1 MTTFKIVR
9 LLKTSCLSL
18 AMIAVSATAAPILS
32 DAEEQA
38 GPGTNAA
45 SAVFDGGGNTALYS
59 HMRFSGGQHQSVAFR
74 SEDDSIVLGHY
85 AKGPWSKNQ
94 FLRAWQDLQ
103 GGNGDVVPTVVPIQQ
118 STIGLPEPSTL
129 ALFGL
134 GLLGLGILR
143 RQQTRI

>member
-9 LLKTSCLSL
+9 LLKNFCLSL
-18 AMIAVSATAAPILS
+18 AMTAVSATAAPILS
-32 DAEEQA
+32 DVEVQA

-45 SAVFDGGGNTALYS
+45 VFDGSGDTALYS
-59 HMRFSGGQHQSVAFR
+59 HTRFSGGHHQSVTFR
-74 SEDDSIVLGHY
+74 SDDDSIVLGHY

-103 GGNGDVVPTVVPIQQ
+103 GGNGDVVPTVVPIHQP
-118 STIGLPEPSTL
+118 TIGLPEPSTL

-143 RQQTRI
+143 RQRSRI

>member
-18 AMIAVSATAAPILS
+18 AMIAVSATAAPILR
-32 DAEEQA
+32 DVEVQA

-45 SAVFDGGGNTALYS
+45 SAVFDGGGDTALYS
-59 HMRFSGGQHQSVAFR
+59 HTRFSGGHHQSVTFR

-85 AKGPWSKNQ
+85 AKGPWSKTQ
-94 FLRAWQDLQ
+94 FLRAWQDLR
-103 GGNGDVVPTVVPIQQ
+103 GGNGDVVPTVVPIHQP
-118 STIGLPEPSTL
+118 TIGLPEPSTL